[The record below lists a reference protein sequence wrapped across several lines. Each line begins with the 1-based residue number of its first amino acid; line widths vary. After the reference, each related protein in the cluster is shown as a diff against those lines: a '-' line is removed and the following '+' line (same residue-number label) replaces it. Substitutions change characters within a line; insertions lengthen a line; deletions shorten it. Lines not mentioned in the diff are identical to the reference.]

1 MHLTVIPFDKQIYLE
16 TPNAENFPIQFPNRR
31 CHIINNDQ
39 EFWNNVDSRIH
50 AIQYHS
56 DGLKQ
61 IEYNNP
67 RENVVITDISI
78 IQKYIDRFNLT
89 EQTYQS
95 QCNWDKNNVQITLA
109 DGTKR
114 AETQEEKVARI
125 GPRP

>member
-1 MHLTVIPFDKQIYLE
+1 MHLTVIPSDKQIYLE
-16 TPNAENFPIQFPNRR
+16 TSEIQYPNRR

-39 EFWNNVDSRIH
+39 QFWDSVDSRIL

-61 IEYNNP
+61 IEYKNP
-67 RENVVITDISI
+67 REDVVITDISI

-89 EQTYQS
+89 EQTYQA
-95 QCNWDKNNVQITLA
+95 QIVWDNNNVKNE
-109 DGTKR
+109 TK
-114 AETQEEKVARI
+114 EEKINRI

>member
-1 MHLTVIPFDKQIYLE
+1 MHLTVIPIDKQIYLE
-16 TPNAENFPIQFPNRR
+16 TSDLQYPNRR
-31 CHIINNDQ
+31 CHVIDNDS
-39 EFWNNVDSRIH
+39 EFWNSVDSRIH

-67 RENVVITDISI
+67 RENVVITNISEV
-78 IQKYIDRFNLT
+78 QKYIDRFNLT

-95 QCNWDKNNVQITLA
+95 QLAWYNNNVKITLENN
-109 DGTKR
+109 TQR
-114 AETQEEKVARI
+114 AETREEKITRL

>member
-1 MHLTVIPFDKQIYLE
+1 MHLTVIPSDKQIYLE
-16 TPNAENFPIQFPNRR
+16 TSDKQFPNRR
-31 CHIINNDQ
+31 CHVVDNDQ

-61 IEYNNP
+61 IEYKNP
-67 RENVVITDISI
+67 REDVVITDIAT
-78 IQKYIDRFNLT
+78 IQKYVDRFNLT

-95 QCNWDKNNVQITLA
+95 QLVWDNNNVQITLA
-109 DGTKR
+109 DGSKR
-114 AETQEEKVARI
+114 AETSEEKITRL

>member
-1 MHLTVIPFDKQIYLE
+1 MHLTVIPSDKQIYLE
-16 TPNAENFPIQFPNRR
+16 TSDLQYPNRR
-31 CHIINNDQ
+31 CHVIDNDS
-39 EFWNNVDSRIH
+39 EFWNNVDPRIH

-61 IEYNNP
+61 IEYKNP
-67 RENVVITDISI
+67 REDVVITDMAT

-95 QCNWDKNNVQITLA
+95 QLAWDNNNVKITLE
-109 DGTKR
+109 DNTQR
-114 AETQEEKVARI
+114 VETREEKINRL